1 MLTNFVRKKN
11 KRSLHVK
18 QWPLHLMMMPA
29 VALLLIFAYMPMAG
43 NIIAFQRFIPVR
55 GLFGDQQWVGLR
67 NFIFMFKMPDTWP
80 LFRNTMSIAIQK
92 MIWGIIV
99 PVSICLMLN
108 EIRITFL
115 KRSIQ
120 TLIYLP
126 HFLSWVIFGGILIDI
141 LSPSTGIMNRF
152 IMGLGGESVYF
163 LGNPRTFQGTV
174 VWTHIWKE
182 FGFATIIYLAAISNI
197 DPTQYESASI
207 DGAKRWQKILHITL
221 PGMRTIII
229 LLATLSLGSILNA
242 GFEQIFTLY
251 NPRVYSTGDIIDT
264 FVYRMGVQQAQYSLS
279 TAVGLLK
286 SVVSFFMISF
296 SYYAAS
302 KWANYKIF

>member
-1 MLTNFVRKKN
+1 
-11 KRSLHVK
+11 LHVK
-18 QWPLHLMMMPA
+18 QWPLHIMMLPA
-29 VALLLIFAYMPMAG
+29 VILLLVFSYIPMAG
-43 NIIAFQRFIPVR
+43 NIIAFQRFIPVK
-55 GLFGDQQWVGLR
+55 GLFGDQQWVGLK
-67 NFIFMFKMPDTWP
+67 NFLFMFKLPDTWP
-80 LFRNTMSIAIQK
+80 LFRNTISIAVQK
-92 MIWGIIV
+92 MVWGILI
-99 PVSICLMLN
+99 PVSMCLLLN
-108 EIRITFL
+108 EIRIVFL

-141 LSPSTGIMNRF
+141 LSPSTGIVNRIISVF
-152 IMGLGGESVYF
+152 GGESVYF
-163 LGNPRTFQGTV
+163 LGDPNTFQGTV

-182 FGFATIIYLAAISNI
+182 FGFATIVYLAAISNI

-207 DGAKRWQKILHITL
+207 DGAKRWQKVIHITL
-221 PGMRTIII
+221 PGMSTIII

-286 SVVSFFMISF
+286 SVVSLIMISF